1 MPSSASQATTYHA
14 RRSTLRDLYD
24 SELETVATNRMQENS
39 AFPTGQEPD
48 TKKSVN
54 SNPFARGDIGAD
66 RRRVVPTGIEP
77 VDRVFADAALTCV
90 FGLNS
95 LV

>member
-1 MPSSASQATTYHA
+1 MRWAPCPRAQSGPPGDAQCPYDRSAGGTPNDARTQTIRSYMRRLPCSRHAPSKVVSA
-14 RRSTLRDLYD
+14 RWD
-24 SELETVATNRMQENS
+24 VC
-39 AFPTGQEPD
+39 
-48 TKKSVN
+48 
-54 SNPFARGDIGAD
+54 AD
-66 RRRVVPTGIEP
+66 KWCVVPTGIDP